1 MDRCAVFVDA
11 GYLHESAKTLMLGG
25 HPGATVRANAVTLV
39 REIAELA
46 VAQTQLPLLRIYWYA
61 AAPNRNPYP
70 DQRELA
76 SLGDIKLRLGNLR
89 ERAGGKM
96 VQKGVDAELHADM
109 TGLARNRGAVDFVLL
124 SGDEDLLRAV
134 DEVQSYGVRV
144 HLWGV
149 EAGPD
154 GGNQSLELIAAC
166 DRRHVLE
173 EAWIRNVFNILEPPK
188 PDSPMAR
195 PPIGVPAGAGASG
208 LPAPS
213 APGGGPS
220 LESAAGGPA
229 EDRTRTLPSP
239 ISVGPVPR
247 PAVPK
252 PGVPVSPAA
261 AAAGRDTGALAAQP
275 PAGGAVGPAAPV
287 GIASTPLGPAA
298 APAGAAGGQP
308 AAPPGTGSPEAVDVR
323 SAAPQARP
331 MPKPTDLRPRPGAS
345 TRNGDTLLYTTSAG
359 HTGYYPVPDYAF
371 YRLSDLTTQAEQ
383 YEDAAEDART
393 AFDAIS
399 VGRTYARR
407 WLSRATSEA
416 AAMLALEY
424 PAIPRTIDAEL
435 LRYAVAR
442 GVDTWTSETDKF
454 AVRQAFWA
462 GVRLAGSATLST
474 ETHE

>member
-11 GYLHESAKTLMLGG
+11 GYLHESAKTLLLGG
-25 HPGATVRANAVTLV
+25 HPGATVRANAIALV
-39 REIAELA
+39 REIAALA
-46 VAQTQLPLLRIYWYA
+46 VAQTELPLLRIYWYA

-89 ERAGGKM
+89 ERAGGRM

-124 SGDEDLLRAV
+124 TGDEDLLRAV

-154 GGNQSLELIAAC
+154 GGNQSLELIAAA

-173 EAWIRNVFNILEPPK
+173 EAWIRRVFTILEPPK

-195 PPIGVPAGAGASG
+195 SRPAGPVVSEVAGSMGNGARSHG
-208 LPAPS
+208 LAERGAVTRVPEVAPPHEPPVEPLPEPAQVGSPTAAQPAESAVAPPDPALPVAEATAGSAPS
-213 APGGGPS
+213 APP
-220 LESAAGGPA
+220 
-229 EDRTRTLPSP
+229 TL
-239 ISVGPVPR
+239 
-247 PAVPK
+247 
-252 PGVPVSPAA
+252 
-261 AAAGRDTGALAAQP
+261 GALN
-275 PAGGAVGPAAPV
+275 V
-287 GIASTPLGPAA
+287 
-298 APAGAAGGQP
+298 
-308 AAPPGTGSPEAVDVR
+308 
-323 SAAPQARP
+323 
-331 MPKPTDLRPRPGAS
+331 PKPTDLRPRPHPP
-345 TRNGDTLLYTTSAG
+345 TRGGGDTLLYTTSASHSG
-359 HTGYYPVPDYAF
+359 FSPTPDYGF

-383 YEDAAEDART
+383 YADAAEDAST
-393 AFDAIS
+393 PFDAIS

-416 AAMLALEY
+416 ATMLALEY
-424 PAIPRTIDAEL
+424 PTIPRAIDAEL

-442 GVDTWTSETDKF
+442 GVDTWSSDTDKF
-454 AVRQAFWA
+454 AVRQGFWSV
-462 GVRLAGSATLST
+462 VRLGVPEAAPD
-474 ETHE
+474 EPA